1 VFHACSRA
9 GYRTR
14 SGDDHEPDTAA
25 SKGRAVNKPCVSGVV
40 ACERHFAVPLNAPV
54 VALLD

>member
-1 VFHACSRA
+1 MDVSHACSWA
-9 GYRTR
+9 EYRTR

-25 SKGRAVNKPCVSGVV
+25 NKPSVSRVV
-40 ACERHFAVPLNAPV
+40 ACERHIAVPLSAPV